1 MGERIVND
9 NELYTMTSYQ
19 TASYFPNH
27 NNYNNER
34 RAIAPSDTVTGT
46 STLHTVN
53 SDLDILSNND
63 NNNDVRPTAP
73 SIGSSISPGISGNGS
88 FREYA
93 HHSSNNNNGNILE
106 EEEMRTM
113 TLIESSTSPT
123 RRNNDSHIVEIDDYY
138 NHDYNEAMNAIEDT
152 NHTRGTNRNSAVTV
166 RTGRQ
171 DTNVAGGPSDVFV
184 NSTSDNSSPLV
195 QSSLPFSRLLYTE
208 QVKIRKRNKRI
219 RKSSVGSPESSP
231 TNRAE
236 DPDKY
241 IKGKKKRI
249 KTFHQ
254 LNADEQVLLAFS
266 RLNMMDYLNSYDG
279 DYYYQKVKHTRD
291 KTLLQEEELDHLCHV
306 MAGLPS
312 ILDAYR
318 VEGGHRIGQIPK
330 LTSGGIGFISN
341 LKFVRFRRA
350 QVALDH
356 SLNILFRVAIILCF
370 VFFVMSFSFH
380 LTGTGDPLTISNPS
394 IEMYRY
400 ISDSRVERVEFREE
414 DYFISRLEDR
424 NGTFFSIFDQTN
436 PPNSIT
442 HLPGVQNVFQVV
454 GINSNDGSGSTI
466 YGEMYRTVP
475 VRYVIISSFCLVLAL
490 GFIWY
495 HDYGILRKRMW

>member
-1 MGERIVND
+1 
-9 NELYTMTSYQ
+9 
-19 TASYFPNH
+19 
-27 NNYNNER
+27 
-34 RAIAPSDTVTGT
+34 
-46 STLHTVN
+46 
-53 SDLDILSNND
+53 
-63 NNNDVRPTAP
+63 
-73 SIGSSISPGISGNGS
+73 
-88 FREYA
+88 
-93 HHSSNNNNGNILE
+93 
-106 EEEMRTM
+106 MRTM
-113 TLIESSTSPT
+113 TLIESSTNPT
-123 RRNNDSHIVEIDDYY
+123 RDSNSRIVRVDDYY
-138 NHDYNEAMNAIEDT
+138 NHDYNNLLENNDST
-152 NHTRGTNRNSAVTV
+152 NRDGGTNGNSAVTV

-195 QSSLPFSRLLYTE
+195 QSSLPFSRFLYTE
-208 QVKIRKRNKRI
+208 QVQIRKRNQ
-219 RKSSVGSPESSP
+219 KSKKNSVTSTENS
-231 TNRAE
+231 TANRTE

-249 KTFHQ
+249 KVFHQ

-279 DYYYQKVKHTRD
+279 DYYYQKVKHKGD
-291 KTLLQEEELDHLCHV
+291 KTLLREEELDHLCHV

-318 VEGGHRIGQIPK
+318 VEGGHRIDQIPK
-330 LTSGGIGFISN
+330 LTPGGIGFISN

-370 VFFVMSFSFH
+370 VFFALSFSFH

-394 IEMYRY
+394 IEMFRY
-400 ISDSRVERVEFREE
+400 VSDSRVERVEFREE

-442 HLPGVQNVFQVV
+442 HLPGVQNVFRVV
-454 GINSNDGSGSTI
+454 GINSNDGSGSTL

-475 VRYVIISSFCLVLAL
+475 VRYVVISAFCLALAF

-495 HDYGILRKRMW
+495 HDYGILKKRMW